1 MSDVEKTDD
10 LAQSA
15 DRLNETVKDGKHDL
29 KSIREARGIT
39 LHDIFRVSRVSVVN
53 LDAIEKANYHLLPT
67 PFIAKSFIKIYAKAI
82 GVDADTIIHQY
93 EIFLKT
99 RDNIPVEE
107 KIEEP
112 PKDRRKQTR
121 IIVLSLLAIAVICIF
136 VYLIYSFYPILNEWS
151 SMRSVKTSSQPS
163 ETIPPANPQNAPAET
178 DTVPPAQP
186 VQPVQSLPALQPPV
200 ASTGSHQLV
209 IEATGFSWI
218 KIIED
223 RKPPVEIL
231 LRPGEKI
238 ERSASESFELDI
250 GNAGGTNIVF
260 QGKPLGIL
268 GKPGE
273 VVHLKLP

>member
-1 MSDVEKTDD
+1 MEKTDD
-10 LAQSA
+10 SVQSA
-15 DRLNETVKDGKHDL
+15 DRLNETVKDGKQDL

-53 LDAIEKANYHLLPT
+53 LEAIEKANYHLLPT

-93 EIFLKT
+93 DTFLKT

-112 PKDRRKQTR
+112 PKDRRKQTK
-121 IIVLSLLAIAVICIF
+121 IIVLSLLAIAVVCIF
-136 VYLIYSFYPILNEWS
+136 VYLIYSFYPMLNEWS
-151 SMRSVKTSSQPS
+151 SMRSVNTSPQLS
-163 ETIPPANPQNAPAET
+163 EAVPPANPQNAPAEKVAT
-178 DTVPPAQP
+178 PPAQP
-186 VQPVQSLPALQPPV
+186 AQPVPSLTTPQLPV
-200 ASTGSHQLV
+200 ASTGSYQLI

-218 KIIED
+218 KIVED
-223 RKPPVEIL
+223 RKLPVEIL

-238 ERSASESFELDI
+238 ERTASESFELDI
-250 GNAGGTNIVF
+250 GNAGGTNITF

-268 GKPGE
+268 GKPGQ